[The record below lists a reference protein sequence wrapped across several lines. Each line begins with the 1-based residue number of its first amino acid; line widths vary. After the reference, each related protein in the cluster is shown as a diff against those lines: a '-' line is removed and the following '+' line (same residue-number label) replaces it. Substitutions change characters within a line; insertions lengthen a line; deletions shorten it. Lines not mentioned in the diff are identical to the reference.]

1 MVPGSGELK
10 RPPTMNDA
18 RAAATAVA
26 ERVPGVVKIG
36 LFGSVARGNPRP
48 HSDID
53 LLVVVK
59 DLDYR
64 VDRPRLAGE
73 VRSAARRVTPFP
85 VGVVLTD
92 VTEWARR
99 SSLRT
104 TMEREIS
111 RGLLTLYDNGGER
124 RLSVA
129 WEKAMEKASTDLGEA
144 YVRLGEAAAAYR
156 GALRWLSPSAAENK
170 ARRSRDRLHA
180 VYLTDRHRSLLTDLD
195 MVLETSLKAM
205 HHASGESAP
214 DRTHKLSVLANGLP
228 PTPERSRALKI
239 LNPLRVKSLPPAPP
253 DVDAYLAAA
262 DQITVLTLE
271 VLAERSE
278 GGVLEGRREVVMHR
292 AAFTAMR
299 KAWSRYDAATGRRR
313 RVGRFKSRSSE
324 LPLGARRPGPG
335 DGGGAAARRVP
346 PGLGRYNFNLV
357 VLEGVCKWLV
367 LGSTMSVYPA
377 SGA

>member
-1 MVPGSGELK
+1 
-10 RPPTMNDA
+10 MNDA
-18 RAAATAVA
+18 RAAATAVV
-26 ERVPGVVKIG
+26 ERVSGVVKIG

-73 VRSAARRVTPFP
+73 VRSAARRATPFP

-156 GALRWLSPSAAENK
+156 GALRWLSPSSAENK
-170 ARRSRDRLHA
+170 ARRSRDRFHA
-180 VYLTDRHRSLLTDLD
+180 VYLADRHRSLLADLD

-214 DRTHKLSVLANGLP
+214 DRTHKLSVLVNGLP
-228 PTPERSRALKI
+228 PTPERSRALEI
-239 LNPLRVKSLPPAPP
+239 LNPLRVESLPPAHRGPDDLEEVFTNWRIHGTYSSASLASLYLPP
-253 DVDAYLAAA
+253 ERVDAYLAAA

-278 GGVLEGRREVVMHR
+278 GGVLENRREVVMHR

-313 RVGRFKSRSSE
+313 RLGRSKGRSAG
-324 LPLGARRPGPG
+324 LPLGARRPGP
-335 DGGGAAARRVP
+335 
-346 PGLGRYNFNLV
+346 
-357 VLEGVCKWLV
+357 
-367 LGSTMSVYPA
+367 
-377 SGA
+377 